1 MSYSRVIVNALNGLS
16 ETLGNGGDSI
26 LGNNKSTV
34 ADGIRTRDTE
44 TNCLHTGSD
53 DTSPPGSINKLGSAI
68 RDGGSNDRFH
78 PDDLIVWLFRSQ
90 EEEEKEECKKTTK
103 KDIFRTDRIWRKS
116 YTRRMTWPWRTHGT
130 DFLADSFSPLFVEPI
145 YFIRYVHITKRKG
158 EESLSSSVQLCSYG
172 RGKNRKREKKGS
184 TYDSFPLRI
193 MRWRV
198 KKIGMNIH
206 LSIDQLLVGYGVVTR
221 VGAKTIGE

>member
-1 MSYSRVIVNALNGLS
+1 MEGIVYS
-16 ETLGNGGDSI
+16 ETTNQQSQTVSVRETLKQIVSI
-26 LGNNKSTV
+26 QEATTQ
-34 ADGIRTRDTE
+34 A
-44 TNCLHTGSD
+44 
-53 DTSPPGSINKLGSAI
+53 PGSINKLGSAI

-172 RGKNRKREKKGS
+172 RGKNRKREKK
-184 TYDSFPLRI
+184 RI
-193 MRWRV
+193 HIRLFSVANNEMKGQENR
-198 KKIGMNIH
+198 H
-206 LSIDQLLVGYGVVTR
+206 EHPS
-221 VGAKTIGE
+221 